1 MENTTT
7 SFDRFSMDR
16 FEFANGRRAR
26 GEGFWSFSFDGRQS
40 ACCCY
45 GKFSDARRDAMAIAR
60 QNGVRRVSVDS

>member
-40 ACCCY
+40 AFMANAM
-45 GKFSDARRDAMAIAR
+45 FSEARRQAMVAAR